1 MAQSQVRC
9 YSGYHSLAHLEP
21 GSWHLFLENSVQAI
35 LIRMK
40 GRMSSGYHLCA
51 ASCESIPP
59 AHKSPSLLLRLA
71 LGPVRQ
77 EASHEQREA
86 APLAERPI
94 AA

>member
-21 GSWHLFLENSVQAI
+21 GSWQLFLKNSVQVI

-51 ASCESIPP
+51 ASQGSIPP
-59 AHKSPSLLLRLA
+59 AHKSPSLLLRLV

-77 EASHEQREA
+77 EASHVSSKR
-86 APLAERPI
+86 RPHWLNVQ
-94 AA
+94 